1 MRPRRPYETRGPAA
15 TGAGRP
21 GPSRPARY
29 LTSGAYVRISRSRSA
44 LSLVRRNSSHSACVS
59 SPATGGEY
67 ALGADSPHC
76 TQGEAAHPDRQRAC
90 RGCEHPL
97 SRRATPER
105 DRPERKRQHAEERG
119 HRHAAMLL
127 PARWSAVR
135 ADTILRAAQGRGA
148 IGSAPVSKTGGCRFE
163 SCRPC
168 FDSPAWRPSVKVLVV
183 DDQWPMRLL
192 VKVNLESEVVQ
203 VLEAENGAEAGELAG
218 VELPVPELPDVILL
232 DVMMPGM
239 DGFEVAETLAA
250 HPSTSHIPIVFLSAR
265 ADYASQARGLSIGA
279 GDYITKPFNPTNLL
293 ATIERLLGDLE
304 AGRLDELRAKKL
316 EKLQTLFKLADLEE
330 PGPSVRRDA
339 PPAPPAA

>member
-1 MRPRRPYETRGPAA
+1 
-15 TGAGRP
+15 
-21 GPSRPARY
+21 
-29 LTSGAYVRISRSRSA
+29 
-44 LSLVRRNSSHSACVS
+44 
-59 SPATGGEY
+59 
-67 ALGADSPHC
+67 
-76 TQGEAAHPDRQRAC
+76 
-90 RGCEHPL
+90 
-97 SRRATPER
+97 
-105 DRPERKRQHAEERG
+105 
-119 HRHAAMLL
+119 
-127 PARWSAVR
+127 
-135 ADTILRAAQGRGA
+135 
-148 IGSAPVSKTGGCRFE
+148 
-163 SCRPC
+163 
-168 FDSPAWRPSVKVLVV
+168 VKVLVV

-203 VLEAENGAEAGELAG
+203 VLEAENGAEAVELA
-218 VELPVPELPDVILL
+218 VRELPDVILL